1 MLFVVAPALA
11 FIAGFAL
18 QRGGI
23 CIVIAVR
30 EAVELGRWRR
40 FLSFLECSAWAMIG
54 LLIVNAMGWMALGAW
69 PQQASIPLALLGG
82 AVFGA
87 GALVNGA
94 CAFGSAGRFA
104 AGELS
109 FLAFIPGFVT
119 GAALVTVTGGA
130 VAMRPEPQAQLPN
143 AVVVVLV
150 LALTA
155 FAVWRL
161 WTAWRDAPTFTQ
173 TVARLRAPHW
183 PAPLAMAVIAFAN
196 VALLTI
202 VFAWPYTTLLVD
214 YALSRGM
221 DLLARTAIVL
231 VFLAGAGV
239 GAASAGRFKLRG
251 ASWSELGARL
261 GGGALMGFGAALIP
275 GGNDALVLLGLPL
288 LQPTAFAAYAAMAAV
303 IAAGF
308 AARRATTPK
317 AVH

>member
-1 MLFVVAPALA
+1 VLFAPALVLA
-11 FIAGFAL
+11 FVAGFAL

-30 EAVELGRWRR
+30 EAIEQGRWRR
-40 FLSFLECSAWAMIG
+40 FLSFLECSAWAMAG

-69 PQQASIPLALLGG
+69 PQQASIQMALLGG

-109 FLAFIPGFVT
+109 FLAFIPGFVA
-119 GAALVTVTGGA
+119 GAALATVTGGA
-130 VAMRPEPQAQLPN
+130 VAMRPEPQALAPN
-143 AVVVVLV
+143 AVVAGLA

-155 FAVWRL
+155 FAIWRL
-161 WTAWRDAPTFTQ
+161 WRAWRDAPTLTKTF
-173 TVARLRAPHW
+173 ARLRAPHW

-196 VALLTI
+196 VALLMI
-202 VFAWPYTTLLVD
+202 VFAWPYTALLVD
-214 YALSRGM
+214 YALARGM
-221 DLLARTAIVL
+221 DLAARSLIAL
-231 VFLAGAGV
+231 VFLAGAIV
-239 GAASAGRFKLRG
+239 GAWSAGRFKLRG
-251 ASWSELGARL
+251 ASWGELGARL

-288 LQPTAFAAYAAMAAV
+288 LQPAAFAAYAAMTAV
-303 IAAGF
+303 IVAGF
-308 AARRATTPK
+308 AARRAIAPK
-317 AVH
+317 VVH

>member
-1 MLFVVAPALA
+1 MLLPLALALA

-30 EAVELGRWRR
+30 EAVEQGRWRR

-69 PQQASIPLALLGG
+69 PQQASIQMALLGG
-82 AVFGA
+82 AVFGV

-109 FLAFIPGFVT
+109 FLAFIPGFVA
-119 GAALVTVTGGA
+119 GAALATVTGAA
-130 VAMRPEPQAQLPN
+130 VAMRPGPQAPLPN
-143 AVVVVLV
+143 AIIAGLV
-150 LALTA
+150 LALAA
-155 FAVWRL
+155 FAIWRL
-161 WTAWRDAPTFTQ
+161 WTAWRDAPTLTE
-173 TVARLRAPHW
+173 TMARLRAPHW

-214 YALSRGM
+214 YALARGM
-221 DLLARTAIVL
+221 DLLVRTLIAL
-231 VFLAGAGV
+231 VFLAGAAV
-239 GAASAGRFKLRG
+239 GAATAGRFKLRS
-251 ASWSELGARL
+251 ASWRELGARL

-288 LQPTAFAAYAAMAAV
+288 LQPAAFAAYAAMAAV

-308 AARRATTPK
+308 AVRRVIAPK
-317 AVH
+317 VVH